1 MKLKDFNW
9 RILRTPLLV
18 LVCSIGASSAWVY
31 FSNQW
36 AESTRLTLERER
48 TVLNGIRQKSTQ
60 ADQEKQLIQRYSE
73 AYEALQKSGAVG
85 PEQHVNWLDALRNAS
100 QTARTLG
107 VDYQL
112 SQQTASPIK
121 LETGAYKLQQ
131 STMKLRIK
139 LLHEGDL
146 MNFFQALDAEQPGL
160 YLLQSCN
167 LARGAGGAFSVR
179 YEPKLMAECDL
190 IWLSLIESD
199 KAEATKK

>member
-1 MKLKDFNW
+1 MKVKDFNW
-9 RILRTPLLV
+9 RILRTSLLV
-18 LVCSIGASSAWVY
+18 LVCSIAASAAGGY

-36 AESTRLTLERER
+36 TESTRFTLERER
-48 TVLNGIRQKSTQ
+48 GVLNGIRQKSTQ
-60 ADQEKQLIQRYSE
+60 ADQEKQLIQRYRE
-73 AYEALQKSGAVG
+73 AYEALQKSGTVG
-85 PEQHVNWLDALRNAS
+85 PEQRVNWLDALRRAS

-146 MNFFQALDAEQPGL
+146 THFFQALDAENPGL

-167 LARGAGGAFSVR
+167 LTRGAGGAFSAR
-179 YEPKLMAECDL
+179 YESKIMAECDL

-199 KAEATKK
+199 KAEATKR

>member
-1 MKLKDFNW
+1 MKLKEFNW
-9 RILRTPLLV
+9 RILRTSLLV
-18 LVCSIGASSAWVY
+18 LLISLAASAAWVY
-31 FSNQW
+31 FSKQW
-36 AESTRLTLERER
+36 ADNTRQTLERELI
-48 TVLNGIRQKSTQ
+48 VLNGIRQKSTQ
-60 ADQEKQLIQRYSE
+60 ADQEKQLIQRYRE
-73 AYEALQKSGAVG
+73 AYEALQKSGTVG
-85 PEQHVNWLDALRNAS
+85 PEQRVNWLDALRNAS
-100 QTARTLG
+100 QAARTLG

-167 LARGAGGAFSVR
+167 LARGSSGAFSVR